1 MKGVAMITAS
11 ALKRVEI
18 LSDLTDEQLARVAE
32 ICHVKTFNAGDVIVR
47 EFEPSDEIYIIT
59 KGSAQ
64 VQIGASQVTAETL
77 SVPGPM
83 AAVAIGQGQIFGE
96 MALID
101 MGPRSATVRCT
112 SDGTEVYVIY
122 RDDFISLCEQDTN
135 IGYKVMRNL
144 AADLSF
150 KLRHRNLSW
159 R

>member
-1 MKGVAMITAS
+1 MITVN

-18 LSDLTDEQLARVAE
+18 LNGLSDEQLARVAQ
-32 ICHVKTFNAGDVIVR
+32 ICKTVIYNSGSVIVR
-47 EFEPSDEIYIIT
+47 EFEPSDEIYVIN

-64 VQIGASQVTAETL
+64 VQIGAAQVTAETL
-77 SVPGPM
+77 AAPGPM

-101 MGPRSATVRCT
+101 MGPRSATVQCT
-112 SDGTEVYVIY
+112 SDGTELYVIR
-122 RDDFISLCEQDTN
+122 RDDFISLCEQDTD

-159 R
+159 K

>member
-1 MKGVAMITAS
+1 MITVN

-18 LSDLTDEQLARVAE
+18 LNGLSDEQLSRVGE
-32 ICHVKTFNAGDVIVR
+32 ICKTAIYNSGEVIVR
-47 EFEPSDEIYIIT
+47 EFEPSDEIYVIN

-77 SVPGPM
+77 SAPGPM

-101 MGPRSATVRCT
+101 MGPRSATVQCT
-112 SDGTEVYVIY
+112 SDGTELYVIR
-122 RDDFISLCEQDTN
+122 RDDFVSLCEQDTD

-159 R
+159 K

>member
-1 MKGVAMITAS
+1 MVTAS

-101 MGPRSATVRCT
+101 MGPRSATVQCT
-112 SDGTEVYVIY
+112 SDGTEVYVIC